1 MKGREEMMSRR
12 LPVPLWVLCGLFL
25 VFSILPVT
33 AFARETGV
41 LIPSFGTGGVQVR
54 LYTDYFCAPCSRME
68 PRIEGLITE
77 LVRKNTITLTFI
89 DTPVH
94 SFTPL
99 YAKYFLYILRKER
112 GFSSVLRA
120 RDILFEA
127 ARNKIEQREGLEEFL
142 KKNKVGHK
150 EFDAK
155 PTLAALE
162 AMIKEDDVK
171 STPTCVVVKDGR
183 KSVFTGDIDIPKA
196 LELLR

>member
-1 MKGREEMMSRR
+1 MSRR
-12 LPVPLWVLCGLFL
+12 LQAPSCGLCVSLLIFL
-25 VFSILPVT
+25 VLPIT
-33 AFARETGV
+33 AFAREKSV
-41 LIPSFGTGGVQVR
+41 LIPSFGTGSVQVR

-99 YAKYFLYILRKER
+99 YAKYFLYILKKER
-112 GFSSVLRA
+112 GFSAVLRA
-120 RDILFEA
+120 RDLLFEA
-127 ARNKIEQREGLEEFL
+127 ARSKIEQREGLEEFL
-142 KKNKVGHK
+142 KKNNVGYR

-155 PTLAALE
+155 PTLAALS
-162 AMIKEDDVK
+162 AMIREDDVK
-171 STPTCVVVKDGR
+171 STPTCIVVKDG
-183 KSVFTGDIDIPKA
+183 KKGVFTGDIDIPKA